1 MSSFM
6 SIAQWDQQINEK
18 EERERMQRQEQQ
30 QRAAQKKADNE
41 REFRE
46 KFGDHWY
53 SREIDAWVPVGRY
66 GHPSLDRVNSSGI
79 FEYDLTS
86 VEQSGFQTAVAPG
99 PNMVPYTL
107 EEYHERYCTY
117 DEDKKR
123 WNLR

>member
-18 EERERMQRQEQQ
+18 EEQEQKARQEQG
-30 QRAAQKKADNE
+30 QRAAQRKANNE
-41 REFRE
+41 REFRK
-46 KFGDHWY
+46 KFGNHWY

-66 GHPSLDRVNSSGI
+66 GHPSMDRINSSGL

-86 VEQSGFQTAVAPG
+86 VEQSCFQTAVAG
-99 PNMVPYTL
+99 IGIEPYTL